1 MLRHRYLIQQILGQG
16 GFGRTYL
23 ALDQERFNEP
33 CVIKEFAVLYQ
44 DDTLIQKSKTLF
56 QREASIL
63 YQIQHPQIP
72 RFWAAFEDGQRL
84 FLVQDYVHGQTYRRL
99 LGDRKQQGQA
109 FSQAEVVHFLN
120 HLLPVLTYIH
130 DRDIVHR
137 DITPEN
143 IILRE
148 QATTELV
155 SSESTVGL
163 PVLIDFGAVKEA
175 TSHWPLM
182 SAATRVGK
190 VGYAPPEQLQ
200 TGKVY
205 PNSDLYALAATSLAL
220 LTGKEP
226 QNLLDS
232 QTLSWRWQ
240 SYATIDPQLGRILQK
255 MLAIYPGDRY
265 ASAREVLAELQPLL
279 ELSSESTILP
289 AAGSLHSSPQLE
301 SVPASNSL
309 PDTEEGAVITYTSP
323 GRRSRH
329 GATPQK
335 ANRAAT
341 PFQRGLQWG
350 IGATVI
356 AGLGIATPI
365 LWRAYNSQPESGG
378 DVWVSGTRVPQS
390 EAARILES
398 QTNAAL
404 KFPNSSESSSSAGVT
419 SQPVQPVQFP
429 PGKLSTVVTGSLPAN
444 TMQPYSLEGAEG
456 QIMTVTLEGSGVVM
470 NLLRSNQEA
479 VDTSGYQTHNWTG
492 QLPASDRYLIQVMG
506 SGPYTLD
513 VAMSPLSRPVQEQ
526 TQRITFSRGTSG
538 TTVTGTV
545 SPQQVRRYLLKAK
558 KGQTLALNQLQGK
571 ANLSLIA
578 PNGERIGG
586 SAHNS
591 KIWKGRL
598 PVDGDYVIEVAT
610 QQSGEY
616 VLSLAVY

>member
-33 CVIKEFAVLYQ
+33 CVIKEFAVPYQ
-44 DDTLIQKSKTLF
+44 DDALIQKSKTLF

-84 FLVQDYVHGQTYRRL
+84 FLVQDYVQGQTYRRL
-99 LGDRKQQGQA
+99 LSDRKQQGQA

-120 HLLPVLTYIH
+120 HILPVLTYIH

-148 QATTELV
+148 QEATELI

-226 QNLLDS
+226 QTLLDS

-255 MLAIYPGDRY
+255 MLSIYPGDRY

-289 AAGSLHSSPQLE
+289 SPSPNSSPQLE
-301 SVPASNSL
+301 PVLPSNPL
-309 PDTEEGAVITYTSP
+309 EPEEEGAVITYTSP

-329 GATPQK
+329 PSNPGK
-335 ANRAAT
+335 VNRTAI
-341 PFQRGLQWG
+341 PFQRSLRWG

-365 LWRAYNSQPESGG
+365 LWHVYNNHPDSGG

-390 EAARILES
+390 EATRILES

-404 KFPNSSESSSSAGVT
+404 KAPSSSEPGSSTGVT
-419 SQPVQPVQFP
+419 NQPVQPIQFP
-429 PGKLSTVVTGSLPAN
+429 PSKLSTVVAGSLPAN
-444 TMQPYSLEGAEG
+444 TMQPYLVEGAEG
-456 QIMTVTLEGSGVVM
+456 QIMTVTLEGAGVVM

-513 VAMSPLSRPVQEQ
+513 VALSPLSRPVQEQ
-526 TQRITFSRGTSG
+526 TQRITFARGTSG
-538 TTVTGTV
+538 TTVTGTI

-558 KGQTLALNQLQGK
+558 KGQILALNQLQGK

-598 PVDGDYVIEVAT
+598 PVDGDYVIEVSAR
-610 QQSGEY
+610 QSGEY
-616 VLSLAVY
+616 VLSLDVY